1 MDADNVILLAQCLS
15 NRAGSVYRFL
25 FGYLGQNRSQRS
37 WSAKKIILSLNI
49 YTLIS
54 FKIHIETRHRVKFMC
69 ILDNIIYSSEA
80 KQVLKCINVKV
91 RKRAIIRNQYN
102 RRTQNSY
109 KFFFLSVSEFAKPII
124 TKLEC

>member
-1 MDADNVILLAQCLS
+1 MEC
-15 NRAGSVYRFL
+15 
-25 FGYLGQNRSQRS
+25 
-37 WSAKKIILSLNI
+37 KKIILSLNI

-80 KQVLKCINVKV
+80 KQVLMCINVKV

-109 KFFFLSVSEFAKPII
+109 KFFFYQFLNSPSPLLLS
-124 TKLEC
+124 